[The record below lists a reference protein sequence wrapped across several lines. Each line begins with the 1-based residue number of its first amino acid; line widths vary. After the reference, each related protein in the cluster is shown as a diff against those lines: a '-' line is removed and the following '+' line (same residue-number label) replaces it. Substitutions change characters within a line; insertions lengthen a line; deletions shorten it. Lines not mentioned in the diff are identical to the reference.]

1 MALATAAATPVATG
15 SEPDCFEAGD
25 DNFKEGP
32 VAPVQGATKPPEG
45 FEGGS
50 IEDVSLQPKAA
61 FKTFAG
67 KSLYTTGENMAK
79 IGYRQRLEYSI
90 AGSGNDE
97 STSQRFNRIR
107 GEVEAFLGEL
117 KAAEESLSADKE
129 SDESKETAEM
139 LAQVQSLSDTIHK
152 VQLDALTES
161 WSGVAPAALQS
172 DLSSRLLQDLS
183 TAKEKAAEKAASAAS
198 VDGKS
203 DTVTY
208 ELYYHP
214 EQNKFR
220 DAAKAG
226 ELELRI
232 TKLEKLLGNAPLA
245 AAAAELNEPELSITS
260 AVAKMTERVA
270 MVSSENA
277 DAMSARLQ
285 SLLKMSDEVASKK
298 TAVDAS
304 NAEDEAQKV
313 EELYTMAAK
322 WDGVASAVP
331 DIIDRLTALKHIHE
345 QGAEF
350 GATLSHLQA
359 TQDQLRQAV
368 STDKTML
375 ETLETSFKENMAKIE
390 ANFTAVNAR
399 VEAVSSSLA
408 KGK

>member
-1 MALATAAATPVATG
+1 MILIIWVHVVSFYKSTIVCVSPQCKKVYPLCENA
-15 SEPDCFEAGD
+15 D
-25 DNFKEGP
+25 
-32 VAPVQGATKPPEG
+32 
-45 FEGGS
+45 
-50 IEDVSLQPKAA
+50 ED
-61 FKTFAG
+61 
-67 KSLYTTGENMAK
+67 M
-79 IGYRQRLEYSI
+79 
-90 AGSGNDE
+90 
-97 STSQRFNRIR
+97 
-107 GEVEAFLGEL
+107 EL
-117 KAAEESLSADKE
+117 
-129 SDESKETAEM
+129 
-139 LAQVQSLSDTIHK
+139 V
-152 VQLDALTES
+152 
-161 WSGVAPAALQS
+161 
-172 DLSSRLLQDLS
+172 
-183 TAKEKAAEKAASAAS
+183 
-198 VDGKS
+198 
-203 DTVTY
+203 
-208 ELYYHP
+208 
-214 EQNKFR
+214 
-220 DAAKAG
+220 
-226 ELELRI
+226 
-232 TKLEKLLGNAPLA
+232 
-245 AAAAELNEPELSITS
+245 LNINTNVLWRPR
-260 AVAKMTERVA
+260 AHQA